1 MRGSPQELRFTMKE
15 LSDMTQADAH
25 STHAGGAD
33 RADAPRET
41 LTVHGAD
48 YATTHEP
55 VDPTRRFDTSAVRAG
70 YRPDS
75 LYGSVNV
82 PIYASSTYAQDGVNK
97 LRGGFEYAR
106 VANPTSASLEG
117 VIAELEKGRFGRA
130 FSSGMSAT
138 DILLRALLAPG
149 THIVLPND
157 VYGGTFRL
165 VETVFGKWGVDYSVA
180 DITDA
185 ESVRAAIRPNTT
197 CVWIETP
204 TNPLLTVADIRAIA
218 DVVAETN
225 EGFASEKLADGVAPA
240 RLVVDNTFATPYLQ
254 RPLELGADVVLHST
268 TKYIGGHSDVIG
280 GALVTN
286 DPVLDDELDFL
297 RMSIGVGTG
306 PFDAYLAVRGIKTLG
321 VRMERHCDNAEKVAE
336 FLESRPEVVQVLY
349 PGLESHP
356 GHEVAKRQMKR
367 FGGMVGA
374 RLAGGAEAARKLC
387 ELTEEFLL
395 AESLGGV
402 ESLIELPASMT
413 HQSTEGTQLEIP
425 ADMVRISVGI
435 EDIDDLLEDLAQAL
449 DRL

>member
-1 MRGSPQELRFTMKE
+1 M
-15 LSDMTQADAH
+15 
-25 STHAGGAD
+25 
-33 RADAPRET
+33 
-41 LTVHGAD
+41 
-48 YATTHEP
+48 
-55 VDPTRRFDTSAVRAG
+55 
-70 YRPDS
+70 
-75 LYGSVNV
+75 
-82 PIYASSTYAQDGVNK
+82 
-97 LRGGFEYAR
+97 
-106 VANPTSASLEG
+106 
-117 VIAELEKGRFGRA
+117 
-130 FSSGMSAT
+130 
-138 DILLRALLAPG
+138 
-149 THIVLPND
+149 
-157 VYGGTFRL
+157 
-165 VETVFGKWGVDYSVA
+165 
-180 DITDA
+180 
-185 ESVRAAIRPNTT
+185 RAAIRPNTT

-336 FLESRPEVVQVLY
+336 FLESRPEVAQVLY